1 MIAYR
6 CYRTSSCME
15 CGFCERTVACPVGF
29 SEDSCFGCMAC
40 YYACP
45 NSAISYRIAEAE
57 PCRIRVD
64 GAEVEVPAGVP
75 LKRALELLGYTLG
88 SGLDGFCETG
98 GCYSCLVKAD
108 GRYVRSCMT
117 PVRGGMDVELGSIPL
132 LRIVSGPQGHSVGGV
147 GTPYWVKGRGWAV
160 EVAIWAAGCNLR
172 CPQCQNY
179 HITYDSISKP
189 STPREAA
196 RAVSEARR
204 YYGVDRMAI
213 SGGEPTLNFRWLLR
227 YFRELREMNPSSDA
241 RIHLDTNAT
250 ILTRR
255 HIDLLVEAGMTDIGP
270 DLKGAR
276 VETFMEIT
284 GIRDVELARRYLENS
299 WSTVKYVVDE
309 YQEKVFIGVGVPYNP
324 VFMSLDEL
332 AEIGDRLASIDP
344 GIQVC
349 VLDYFPTFRR
359 RDLKR
364 PSVREMRE
372 ARELLRSRGL
382 KTVLAQTPAGHIGP

>member
-1 MIAYR
+1 MRSYR
-6 CYRTSSCME
+6 CYRTSRCVE
-15 CGFCERTVACPVGF
+15 CGFCEKLVDCPAGF
-29 SEDSCFGCMAC
+29 SQDQCFGCMAC

-45 NSAISYRIAEAE
+45 NSAISYEE
-57 PCRIRVD
+57 VEVGYCRISVD
-64 GAEVEVPAGVP
+64 GAEVEAPTGVP
-75 LKRALELLGYTLG
+75 LKKALEALGFTLG

-108 GRYVRSCMT
+108 GRYVRACMT
-117 PVRGGMDVELGSIPL
+117 PVREGMVVELAERPL
-132 LRIVSGPQGHSVGGV
+132 LRIVSEPQGHSVGGV

-179 HITYDSISKP
+179 HITYDSKSRP

-196 RAVSEARR
+196 RAVTEARR

-213 SGGEPTLNFRWLLR
+213 SGGEPTLNFMWLLE
-227 YFRELREMNPSSDA
+227 YFRELRRMNPDPEA

-250 ILTRR
+250 ILSRK

-284 GIRDVELARRYLENS
+284 GVRDAELARRYLENS

-324 VFMSLDEL
+324 AFMSLDEL
-332 AEIGDRLASIDP
+332 AEIGDKLASIDP
-344 GIQVC
+344 GMQVC
-349 VLDYFPTFRR
+349 ILDYYPTFKRR
-359 RDLKR
+359 SLRR
-364 PSVREMRE
+364 PSVREMRK
-372 ARELLRSRGL
+372 AREVLKSRGL
-382 KTVLAQTPAGHIGP
+382 TTVLAQTPAGHIGP